1 MQNKRPLTE
10 CRTEAERREHWPQ
23 LCKIADM
30 LESTPEPLKVLKA
43 VAWIINQRSKE
54 REAGQE

>member
-1 MQNKRPLTE
+1 MSRKTLQE

-23 LCKIADM
+23 LCIIADKI
-30 LESTPEPLKVLKA
+30 EASPDPLKVLKA
-43 VAWIINQRSKE
+43 VAWIINQRRKE